1 MTVCCKQLNRIVIAL
16 REQALTDASQKYKTT
31 GDQDFFHKALFDK
44 LISSCGVWH
53 IILINGPKI
62 TGSG

>member
-1 MTVCCKQLNRIVIAL
+1 
-16 REQALTDASQKYKTT
+16 LTDASQKYKTT